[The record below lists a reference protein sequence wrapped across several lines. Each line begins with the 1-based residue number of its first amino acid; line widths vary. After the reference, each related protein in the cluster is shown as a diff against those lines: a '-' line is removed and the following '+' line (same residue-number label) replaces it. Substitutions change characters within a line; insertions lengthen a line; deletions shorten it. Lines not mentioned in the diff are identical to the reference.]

1 MEAKSNEDLLAAWR
15 GGDAGSFE
23 ELVNRHQ
30 AALLRHARSLLGD
43 WRGSEDVVQEAF
55 LRLAQSPPELPES
68 VATGAIDESER
79 ALRAWLHTV
88 TRNLCMDALRSE
100 KRRKRREEEVASRE
114 ASSGGLCRVEE
125 NDTRA
130 AVEKGL
136 ERLSKEQR
144 EVLVLRLF
152 GEQSYKE
159 IASITGKKIGTV
171 GWLISVGLKALA
183 GELEPLLT
191 PRAQAQ
197 PVTPPRTSVRDA
209 QIGFLHGEMS

>member
-1 MEAKSNEDLLAAWR
+1 MEAKSDGVLLAAWQ
-15 GGDAGSFE
+15 GGDGSSFE
-23 ELVNRHQ
+23 ELVTRHQ
-30 AALLRHARSLLGD
+30 AALLRHARSLIGD

-68 VATGAIDESER
+68 VPSGTIDASQR
-79 ALRAWLHTV
+79 ALASWLHTV
-88 TRNLCMDALRSE
+88 MRNLCMDALRSE

-114 ASSGGLCRVEE
+114 ATPGGLCSVEE
-125 NDTRA
+125 SDTRA

-136 ERLSKEQR
+136 GRLPKEQR

-183 GELEPLLT
+183 GELEPLLM
-191 PRAQAQ
+191 PRSQAQA
-197 PVTPPRTSVRDA
+197 VASPRTPVRDA
-209 QIGFLHGEMS
+209 QLGFLHGEMS

>member
-1 MEAKSNEDLLAAWR
+1 
-15 GGDAGSFE
+15 
-23 ELVNRHQ
+23 
-30 AALLRHARSLLGD
+30 
-43 WRGSEDVVQEAF
+43 
-55 LRLAQSPPELPES
+55 
-68 VATGAIDESER
+68 
-79 ALRAWLHTV
+79 
-88 TRNLCMDALRSE
+88 MDALRSE
-100 KRRKRREEEVASRE
+100 KRRKRREEEVAARE

-171 GWLISVGLKALA
+171 GWLISAGLKALA

-197 PVTPPRTSVRDA
+197 PVTPPRTAVRDA